1 MGAAMK
7 SSNSMLARLSP
18 GVVSAAGGAAIV
30 VLALSFFYFYTAF
43 IALAV
48 LAGVLAAIFLFFRST
63 ASDPDQVARKPIIRG
78 SEIKPA
84 IAPVNVAMRPVDIE
98 HPVLVNIVTGPGT
111 PSISPEP
118 EVLAYSENAGSSAE
132 LSKRAADIA
141 DLHAQYVAEAA
152 RVNETQAS
160 HLSRT
165 VSAVSQLA
173 RRLQDHA
180 GDSQISAN
188 VAADAL
194 ALTQKAVPVVAEWS
208 ECENILQSNFLA
220 AAKAISDLTG
230 LANEF
235 DEKVVLIN
243 EFSNTAGLVALNA
256 SIKVSSSADSTTF
269 ELGHLAESARLLARQ
284 TSTLSTELNDA
295 VRHAF
300 EALEQVSRSFADY
313 WTAGTRTSESL
324 AEIERAA
331 NVLSSRFE
339 RDSGRANSDLKSATE
354 IFRSLSSICD
364 RAKETETEFYY
375 LEGAA
380 RELKEVTAELE
391 GKTISDDSGIVP
403 GPPETEAAGIL

>member
-1 MGAAMK
+1 MGSTK
-7 SSNSMLARLSP
+7 TNSNSIRAGLAP
-18 GVVSAAGGAAIV
+18 GLLAAIAGSAAV
-30 VLALSFFYFYTAF
+30 VLMISYFYFYSAF
-43 IALAV
+43 IALAL
-48 LAGVLAAIFLFFRST
+48 LAGISAAAYFFFRSN
-63 ASDPDQVARKPIIRG
+63 SSGPSPVMRKPVIRG
-78 SEIKPA
+78 SEIQPA
-84 IAPVNVAMRPVDIE
+84 IAPVTVAMRPADID
-98 HPVLVNIVTGPGT
+98 HSVLVSVAAGAETLPI
-111 PSISPEP
+111 SIEP
-118 EVLAYSENAGSSAE
+118 EVLAYGQNGDSLAE
-132 LSKRAADIA
+132 LSKKAADIA

-194 ALTQKAVPVVAEWS
+194 ALTQKAVPVVTEWS
-208 ECENILQSNFLA
+208 DCESVLQSNFLV
-220 AAKAISDLTG
+220 AAKAVSDLNE
-230 LANEF
+230 LAKEF
-235 DEKVVLIN
+235 DEKIILIN

-256 SIKVSSSADSTTF
+256 SIKAPTSGDSATF

-300 EALEQVSRSFADY
+300 EALEKVSRSFADY
-313 WTAGTRTSESL
+313 WTTGRQTSESL

-339 RDSGRANSDLKSATE
+339 RDSGRANSDLRSATE
-354 IFRSLSSICD
+354 IYQSLSTICD

-380 RELKEVTAELE
+380 RELKQVTAELE
-391 GKTISDDSGIVP
+391 GRSLEDNAGLVHETS
-403 GPPETEAAGIL
+403 ETEAAGIL